1 MPNLGETLIILG
13 GTVMTVV
20 ERIRGICKE
29 RKIPISRLERE
40 CGFANGYIG
49 QLKKGTLP
57 HDRLMRIADYLE
69 VSPNYLATGEEGGAP
84 YISDEVREIAQFL
97 MENEDLRI
105 LFDTT
110 KKVKKEDIG
119 LIQAMAEKLSQ
130 N

>member
-1 MPNLGETLIILG
+1 
-13 GTVMTVV
+13 MTAVDRV
-20 ERIRGICKE
+20 KEICKE

-49 QLKKGTLP
+49 QLKKASLP

-69 VSPNYLATGEEGGAP
+69 VSPSYLATGDDAGAP
-84 YISDEVREIAQFL
+84 YISDEVRELAQFL

-110 KKVKKEDIG
+110 KKVRKEDLG